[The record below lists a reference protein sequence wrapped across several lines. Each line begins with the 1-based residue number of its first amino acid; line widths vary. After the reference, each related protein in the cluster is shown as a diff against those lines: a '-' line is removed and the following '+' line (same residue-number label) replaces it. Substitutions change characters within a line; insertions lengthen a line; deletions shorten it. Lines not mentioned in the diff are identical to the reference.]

1 MPTVSRPPMVITLAV
16 AKEISLPPIAAL
28 LALQMAQ
35 EPQTPVHLH
44 EIRLSDLYSG
54 LSGGRYN
61 VAIALQT
68 GVMTACASESLWSD
82 ELGVAVPVGSPLL
95 AHSEITADM
104 LDRYN
109 VLLWPPCAR
118 PSLHGQIAAL
128 TEAAGCGSSASSF
141 ELMATLVAAGYGV
154 GIAPRARIMQA
165 RGWGIVLR
173 PLAGGPHRVSTE
185 LLRAPQDDLPA
196 VDRFVERV
204 RRMAADYSQGY
215 AVIGDQT

>member
-1 MPTVSRPPMVITLAV
+1 MPTVSRPPMMIRLAV

-28 LALQMAQ
+28 LTLQMAQ
-35 EPQTPVHLH
+35 EPQTPVRLH
-44 EIRLSDLYSG
+44 EIGVSDLYSG
-54 LSGGRYN
+54 LSSGRYN

-68 GVMTACASESLWSD
+68 GVMAVCASEPLWSD

-95 AHSEITADM
+95 AHSEITTDM

-118 PSLHGQIAAL
+118 SSLHGQIAAL
-128 TEAAGCGSSASSF
+128 TEAAGCGSSVSSF

-154 GIAPRARIMQA
+154 GVAPCARITRA

-173 PLAGGPHRVSTE
+173 PFAGGPYQINTG
-185 LLRAPQDDLPA
+185 LLRASQQDLPA
-196 VDRFVERV
+196 VERFVERA
-204 RRMAADYSQGY
+204 RRMAGDYPQGY
-215 AVIGDQT
+215 AELDDQT